1 MQSVDTQQAMS
12 QCRGL
17 PFQSQIADREFF
29 LGRHYRH
36 LSDLQLMQE
45 ATPDVVRLYLPCGH
59 QIQQLE
65 RSTRATAGTC
75 KPDNEY
81 RRNQQRKQNQRSRPV
96 PAIDRPD
103 CDVISRFGVRNH
115 SQPKNA
121 AAFRLDQGRVPD
133 QY

>member
-17 PFQSQIADREFF
+17 PRQSQIADRDFF
-29 LGRHYRH
+29 LGCRDGH
-36 LSDLQLMQE
+36 LTDLQLMNE
-45 ATPDVVRLYLPCGH
+45 ATPDVMRLYLPCGH
-59 QIQQLE
+59 QVQQLE
-65 RSTRATAGTC
+65 KSTRATAGTC
-75 KPDNEY
+75 KPDDEY
-81 RRNQQRKQNQRSRPV
+81 RRNQQRNQNQRNRPT

-115 SQPKNA
+115 SQLKNA